1 MIEAGGGVIW
11 RTKRGALQ
19 VFLIH
24 RPDRDWSVPK
34 GKREPGES
42 MKQCAL
48 REVEE
53 ETGFRCELGPEIS
66 TASYDDR
73 KGRAK
78 TVRYWAMTVGSGSFR
93 PNAEADDGRWLTI
106 AEALELVTAD
116 RDTAAITALQT
127 ALSGV

>member
-42 MKQCAL
+42 WNCLLYTSDA
-48 REVEE
+48 
-53 ETGFRCELGPEIS
+53 
-66 TASYDDR
+66 
-73 KGRAK
+73 
-78 TVRYWAMTVGSGSFR
+78 
-93 PNAEADDGRWLTI
+93 ADD
-106 AEALELVTAD
+106 
-116 RDTAAITALQT
+116 
-127 ALSGV
+127 